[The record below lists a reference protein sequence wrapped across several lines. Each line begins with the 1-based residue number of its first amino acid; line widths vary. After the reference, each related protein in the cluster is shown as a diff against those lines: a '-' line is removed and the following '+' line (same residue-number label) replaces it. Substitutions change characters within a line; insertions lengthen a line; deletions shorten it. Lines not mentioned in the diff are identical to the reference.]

1 MQQRDFQ
8 TDAWKRFTKSLQDR
22 LEELRELNDQRHD
35 EVKTAEIRGKISEV
49 KRILGLDSS
58 PSDEA
63 DPE

>member
-1 MQQRDFQ
+1 MQNRDFQ
-8 TDAWKRFTKSLQDR
+8 TDAWKRFTKDLQAR

-49 KRILGLDSS
+49 KRILGLEPS

-63 DPE
+63 APE